1 MPDNRGT
8 NNIPNSLRGGGPYG
22 HSGPEAEFRIP
33 NTRKFD
39 PITLEILWRRLVSIV
54 DEADASVAR
63 TAFSSLL
70 RDAHD
75 YTCMFTDSRGQE
87 LVQGTF
93 CTPGQAGAMAL
104 GVKNLINSIALDTY
118 QPGDVFIV
126 NDPWLL
132 AGHLNDVC
140 VMSPIFYRERPVAF
154 TACVFHHSDIGGRV
168 ASDNRQVYEEG
179 LFIPPLKLYEAGVLN
194 ESVLEL
200 IRWNVRTP
208 EEVTGDIRS
217 QVAANHVCAQKVIEM
232 LEDEGLDTLDDLA
245 DEIIDRTE
253 KSMRAA
259 ISKIPNGIY
268 PYESIIEG
276 AGKREDITIKV
287 VVEVKD
293 SDIHINF
300 DGTSSQVDWGGN
312 VVYNFTY
319 AYVFMAVK
327 SAFDPDIPINEGA
340 IRPVRMT
347 APEGTVVNCKF
358 PAAVAARMQIGHFMT
373 EMVFKALAAA
383 TPDNIIAESGG
394 TPAQTNIFYGKRYNA
409 APWLTMIIRGGGL
422 GAGSRMD
429 GHHCAIFPANGAN
442 TPVEIFESDTPL
454 IVEERSLICD
464 SGGPGKMRG
473 GLGRKM
479 TIRVPDDDYAPQGPI
494 SIAVQAGRY
503 KYPPRGLFGAGPGSR
518 ARFLVNEQPGDPSG
532 LTLCLPGDV
541 ILFDSA
547 GGGGY
552 GDPLQ
557 RDPQAVAADVV
568 NGYVSIE
575 KAREDYGVVM
585 DPATLKVDHG
595 GD

>member
-1 MPDNRGT
+1 MNEDLKSSNPQSA
-8 NNIPNSLRGGGPYG
+8 IPNPKS
-22 HSGPEAEFRIP
+22 
-33 NTRKFD
+33 KFD

-104 GVKNLINSIALDTY
+104 GVKKLVNSIPIDEY
-118 QPGDVFIV
+118 REGDVFIV

-140 VMSPIFYRERPVAF
+140 VMSPIFFKERPVAF

-179 LFIPPLKLYEAGVLN
+179 IFIPPLKLYEAGVLN
-194 ESVLEL
+194 ESVLNL

-208 EEVTGDIRS
+208 EEVTGDLRS

-253 KSMRAA
+253 KSMREA
-259 ISKIPNGIY
+259 ISGIPDGIY
-268 PYESIIEG
+268 PYEGIIEG
-276 AGKREDITIKV
+276 AGKRDDIRIKLK
-287 VVEVKD
+287 VEVKD
-293 SDIHINF
+293 TDIYIDF

-340 IRPVRMT
+340 IRPVKMT

-373 EMVFKALAAA
+373 EMVFKALAEA

-394 TPAQTNIFYGKRYNA
+394 TPAQTNIFYGKRSNGS
-409 APWLTMIIRGGGL
+409 PWLTMIIRGGGL

-454 IVEERSLICD
+454 IVEERSLVGD

-479 TIRVPDDDYAPQGPI
+479 IIRVPDDDTAPQGPT
-494 SIAVQAGRY
+494 SIALQAGRF
-503 KYPPRGLFGAGPGSR
+503 KYAPRGLFGAGPGVM
-518 ARFLVNEQPGDPSG
+518 AKFLINEKDGDPSG
-532 LTLCLPGDV
+532 LTLCQKGDV
-541 ILFDSA
+541 IQFLSA

-552 GDPLQ
+552 GDAYE
-557 RDPQAVAADVV
+557 RDPEAVEQDVR
-568 NGYVSIE
+568 NGYVSLE
-575 KAREDYGVVM
+575 KAREDYGVVV
-585 DPATLKVDHG
+585 DPGSLKVDLAATEKVRAEESKSTG
-595 GD
+595 

>member
-8 NNIPNSLRGGGPYG
+8 NSIPNS
-22 HSGPEAEFRIP
+22 S
-33 NTRKFD
+33 KFD

-104 GVKNLINSIALDTY
+104 GVKNLINSIALDAY

-140 VMSPIFYRERPVAF
+140 VMSPIFYKARPVAF

-179 LFIPPLKLYEAGVLN
+179 IFIPPLKLYAAGVLN

-232 LEDEGLDTLDDLA
+232 LEDEGLDSLDDLA

-253 KSMRAA
+253 MSMRAA
-259 ISKIPNGIY
+259 ISKIPNGVY
-268 PYESIIEG
+268 PYDGIIEG

-287 VVEVKD
+287 TVEVKD
-293 SDIHINF
+293 SDIHIDF

-340 IRPVRMT
+340 IRPVKMT

-394 TPAQTNIFYGKRYNA
+394 TPAQTNIFYGKRCDST
-409 APWLTMIIRGGGL
+409 PWLTMIIRGGGL

-454 IVEERSLICD
+454 IVEERSLVCD

-479 TIRVPDDDYAPQGPI
+479 TIRVPDDDYAPQGPT
-494 SIAVQAGRY
+494 SIAIQAGRY
-503 KYPPRGLFGAGPGSR
+503 KYPPRGLFGAGPGSG
-518 ARFLVNEQPGDPSG
+518 ARFLIDEQPGDPSG
-532 LTLCLPGDV
+532 LTLCQPGNV
-541 ILFDSA
+541 IQFESA

-575 KAREDYGVVM
+575 KAREDYGVVI
-585 DPATLKVDHG
+585 DPATLRVDAAETEKLRSKVKG
-595 GD
+595 

>member
-1 MPDNRGT
+1 MENGVGNQDRK
-8 NNIPNSLRGGGPYG
+8 
-22 HSGPEAEFRIP
+22 EAEKSNP
-33 NTRKFD
+33 QSQFD
-39 PITLEILWRRLVSIV
+39 PITLEILWRRLISIV

-104 GVKNLINSIALDTY
+104 GVKTIINSIPSQEY

-140 VMSPIFYRERPVAF
+140 VLSPIFYKEKPVAF

-168 ASDNRQVYEEG
+168 ASDNRQVFEEG
-179 LFIPPLKLYEAGVLN
+179 LFIPLIKLYDAGVLN
-194 ESVLEL
+194 ESALNL
-200 IRWNVRTP
+200 IRRNVRTP

-217 QVAANHVCAQKVIEM
+217 QVAANHVCAQKIIEM
-232 LEDEGLDTLDDLA
+232 LADEGLDTLDDLA

-253 KSMRAA
+253 TSMRDA
-259 ISKIPNGIY
+259 IAKIPDGVY
-268 PYESIIEG
+268 PYEGVIEG
-276 AGKREDITIKV
+276 AGKRKDIKIKLSV
-287 VVEVKD
+287 AVKG
-293 SDIHINF
+293 SDIHIDF
-300 DGTSSQVDWGGN
+300 DGTSAQVDWGGN

-340 IRPVRMT
+340 IRPVKMT
-347 APEGTVVNCKF
+347 APQGSVVNCKF

-373 EMVFKALAAA
+373 EMVFKALANA

-394 TPAQTNIFYGKRYNA
+394 TPAQTNIFYGKRHNGK
-409 APWLTMIIRGGGL
+409 PWLTMIIRGGGM
-422 GAGSRMD
+422 GASSKLD

-454 IVEERSLICD
+454 IVEERSLMRD

-473 GLGRKM
+473 GLGRKFV
-479 TIRVPDDDYAPQGPI
+479 IRIPEDEFAPEPPT
-494 SIAVQAGRY
+494 SIAIQAGRFR
-503 KYPPRGLFGAGPGSR
+503 YPPQGLFNGGAANKAQFIVS
-518 ARFLVNEQPGDPSG
+518 NQSGDPSG
-532 LTLCLPGDV
+532 LTLCESGDV
-541 ILFDSA
+541 IQFQSA

-552 GDPLQ
+552 GDPLK
-557 RDPQAVAADVV
+557 RDPLVVEQDVF
-568 NGYVSIE
+568 NEYVSIE
-575 KAREDYGVVM
+575 QARNDYGVVI
-585 DPATLKVDHG
+585 DPKTLKIDLKETTKIRERRKRSE
-595 GD
+595 